1 MNLNLITPAESL
13 LLLKATYSQIL
24 GIKMW
29 ALLRCMLSLF
39 SYVPLC
45 DPMDPT
51 GQAPL
56 SMDSPDKNTGVGCQA
71 LLQGIFPTQEANPHL
86 FCLLH
91 WQVGSLPLAP
101 PGEAKPK
108 ITSM

>member
-1 MNLNLITPAESL
+1 MSLNLITPAESL
-13 LLLKATYSQIL
+13 LLLKATYSQVL

-29 ALLRCMLSLF
+29 ALVRCMLSLF

-71 LLQGIFPTQEANPHL
+71 LLQGIFPTQGSNPCL
-86 FCLLH
+86 WRLLH
-91 WQVGSLPLAP
+91 WQAGFLPLCHLGSP
-101 PGEAKPK
+101 
-108 ITSM
+108 

>member
-1 MNLNLITPAESL
+1 MSLNLITPAESL
-13 LLLKATYSQIL
+13 LLLKATYSQVL

-56 SMDSPDKNTGVGCQA
+56 SMDSPDKNTGLGSHY
-71 LLQGIFPTQEANPHL
+71 LLQGDNIIKRLIQGIFLKTNKKTNYKKVIN
-86 FCLLH
+86 C
-91 WQVGSLPLAP
+91 
-101 PGEAKPK
+101 
-108 ITSM
+108 